1 MRFIYTPPTGEPQQ
15 RRGEG
20 EDVKE
25 RGVEKQGEQKD
36 QEMLLQSQRF
46 FRQGRGGTIKQ
57 LWHETNVCGDS
68 RSDTVDVTY

>member
-1 MRFIYTPPTGEPQQ
+1 MRFLYTPPTGEPQQ

-46 FRQGRGGTIKQ
+46 FRQGRGGNDAAAAALT
-57 LWHETNVCGDS
+57 WNRDS
-68 RSDTVDVTY
+68 RSDTVEVTY

>member
-1 MRFIYTPPTGEPQQ
+1 MRFLYTPPTGEPQQ

-25 RGVEKQGEQKD
+25 RDVEKQGEQKD

-46 FRQGRGGTIKQ
+46 FRQGRGGTMQQ
-57 LWHETNVCGDS
+57 LWHETNVGGDS